1 MKIAFV
7 VQRYGEEVNGGAEL
21 LCRRIAEHLSKY
33 CCIEVI
39 TTCAKDY
46 ITWRNEYLPGKDTVD
61 GITVWRFP
69 VDNPRDIHK
78 FNRFSEK
85 IYWNNHRQSD
95 EIEWMKLQGPY
106 STELLSFIR
115 NNKDNYD
122 FVIFFTYLYCTTFF
136 GLPLVKDKAL
146 LVPTAHDE
154 PPIYLSIFDTLF
166 NLPKAII
173 YSTEEEKRFVNSK
186 FKNEN
191 IPSEIIGVGIDV
203 PEKIDADN
211 FKQKYNVDNFIIY
224 VGRID
229 ESKGCKELF
238 EYFLQYKKETQSDI
252 KLVLMG
258 KPVMK
263 VPGHPDIIELG
274 FLSEQ
279 DKFNGIKAAKLLIMP
294 SQYES
299 LSMVIMEAW
308 LCNNAVLVNGNC
320 EVLKGQCVKS
330 NGGLY
335 YINYDEFRECLNLL
349 LMDSQLRARMGENG
363 QRYVEENYGWE
374 KIENRWI
381 GILSYLFPCSNN

>member
-1 MKIAFV
+1 MNQKLKIAFV

-33 CCIEVI
+33 YCIEVV

-46 ITWRNEYLPGKDTVD
+46 ITWRNEYLPGKDMIN

-85 IYWNNHRQSD
+85 IFWSKRSAED
-95 EIEWMKLQGPY
+95 EINWMKLQGPY
-106 STELLSFIR
+106 STELLKFIK
-115 NNKDNYD
+115 NNKDIYD
-122 FVIFFTYLYCTTFF
+122 YFVFFTYLYCSTFF
-136 GLPLVKDKAL
+136 GLPIVRNKAI

-154 PPIYLSIFDTLF
+154 SPIYLSIFESLF
-166 NLPKAII
+166 KLPRALI
-173 YSTEEEKRFVNSK
+173 YSTEEEKKFVNSK

-191 IPSEIIGVGIDV
+191 IPSEIIGVGIDL
-203 PEKIDADN
+203 PDKIDADD
-211 FKQKYNVDNFIIY
+211 FKQKYHADNFMIY

-238 EYFLQYKKETQSDI
+238 EYFMRYKKETRSDI
-252 KLVLMG
+252 KLVLVG
-258 KPVMK
+258 KAVMN
-263 VPGHPDIIELG
+263 VPEHPDILPLG
-274 FLSEQ
+274 FVSEQ

-294 SQYES
+294 SKYES

-320 EVLKGQCVKS
+320 EVLKGHCRKS

-335 YINYDEFRECLNLL
+335 YRNYAEFKECLNLL
-349 LMDSQLRARMGENG
+349 LSDSRLRTKMGNNG
-363 QRYVEENYGWE
+363 KRYVEENYGWE
-374 KIENRWI
+374 IIEKKYRQ
-381 GILSYLFPCSNN
+381 LLKT